1 MQPGDHRSVAYSDE
15 AELEPVLAPF
25 IAEGLAGADKVLYL
39 TDVTHPAVVTGLLR
53 GWGVD
58 TDGAVAS
65 GRLDI
70 RRLEAFDPVAMVADV
85 AAEAARA
92 RSEGYRALR
101 VTGEMSWAVR
111 VGTDRLA
118 EFETGIQEVYDTGT
132 ALGVC
137 QFDKRLFAPG
147 VLADLLRLHR
157 PDDGDLLLETALLR
171 IRRTS
176 GPDGIRV
183 EGEIDA
189 TSSADLA
196 RELSQA
202 TGAVSGDL
210 HVDLHGVTFIDLAGL
225 RALVDTAKNLG
236 DQRELVLDPVPDHVS
251 HLIRLIGWHTTPGL
265 RIDA

>member
-25 IAEGLAGADKVLYL
+25 IGEGLAGADKVLYL

-58 TDGAVAS
+58 TAGAARS
-65 GRLDI
+65 GRLEI
-70 RRLEAFDPVAMVADV
+70 RRLEEFTPADV
-85 AAEAARA
+85 AVQADRA
-92 RSEGYRALR
+92 LSEGYRALR

-111 VGTDRLA
+111 AGHKRLA
-118 EFETGIQEVYDTGT
+118 EFESGLQKVFDTGT

-157 PDDGDLLLETALLR
+157 PDDHDLMLETGLLR
-171 IRRTS
+171 IRRTFE
-176 GPDGIRV
+176 PAGIRV

-189 TSSADLA
+189 TSSAELA
-196 RELSQA
+196 RRLFEAGQ
-202 TGAVSGDL
+202 TVSGDL
-210 HVDLHGVTFIDLAGL
+210 HVDLQGVTFIDLAGL
-225 RALVDTAKNLG
+225 RAVVEAAKHLG
-236 DQRELVLDPVPDHVS
+236 DQRELVLGPVPDHVGQ
-251 HLIRLIGWHTTPGL
+251 LVRLIGWHTSPGL
-265 RIDA
+265 RIDE

>member
-58 TDGAVAS
+58 TAGAVAS

-70 RRLEAFDPVAMVADV
+70 RRLEAFDPGAMVADV
-85 AAEAARA
+85 AAEAEQA

-118 EFETGIQEVYDTGT
+118 EFEAGIQRVYDTGA

-147 VLADLLRLHR
+147 LLADLLRHHR
-157 PDDGDLLLETALLR
+157 ADDGDLLLETALLR
-171 IRRTS
+171 IRRTFA
-176 GPDGIRV
+176 PDGIQV

-189 TSSADLA
+189 TSAADLA
-196 RELSQA
+196 RQLSEA
-202 TGAVSGDL
+202 TGVVPGDL

-225 RALVDTAKNLG
+225 RALVDTAKSLG
-236 DQRELVLDPVPDHVS
+236 DQRELVLGPVPDHVN
-251 HLIRLIGWHTTPGL
+251 HLMRLIGWHTAPGL
-265 RIDA
+265 RIDF

>member
-58 TDGAVAS
+58 TTDAARS
-65 GRLDI
+65 GRLEI
-70 RRLEAFDPVAMVADV
+70 HRLESFTPADV
-85 AAEAARA
+85 AEQADRA

-111 VGTDRLA
+111 AGHERLA
-118 EFETGIQEVYDTGT
+118 AFESGLQRVFDTGT

-137 QFDKRLFAPG
+137 QFDKRLFGPG
-147 VLADLLRLHR
+147 ELADLLRLHR
-157 PDDGDLLLETALLR
+157 ADDHDLLLQTALLR
-171 IRRTS
+171 IRRTF

-196 RELSQA
+196 RRLADAAQ
-202 TGAVSGDL
+202 TVSGDL

-225 RALVDTAKNLG
+225 RALVDTAKTLG
-236 DQRELVLDPVPDHVS
+236 DQRELVLGPVPEHVGQ
-251 HLIRLIGWHTTPGL
+251 LMRLIGWHTTPGL
-265 RIDA
+265 RIEA

>member
-39 TDVTHPAVVTGLLR
+39 TDVTHPSVVTGLLR

-58 TDGAVAS
+58 TADAARS
-65 GRLDI
+65 GQLEI
-70 RRLEAFDPVAMVADV
+70 RRLEAFTPADV
-85 AAEAARA
+85 AVQADQA

-111 VGTDRLA
+111 AGHDRLA
-118 EFETGIQEVYDTGT
+118 EFESGLQKVFDTGT

-137 QFDKRLFAPG
+137 QFDKRLFGAEA
-147 VLADLLRLHR
+147 LADLLRLHR
-157 PDDGDLLLETALLR
+157 PDDHDLLLETGLLR
-171 IRRTS
+171 IRRTF

-196 RELSQA
+196 HRLSESA
-202 TGAVSGDL
+202 EAVPGDL

-236 DQRELVLDPVPDHVS
+236 DQRELVLGPVPDHVS
-251 HLIRLIGWHTTPGL
+251 QLMRLIGWHTSPGL